1 MSGWTITRVRGE
13 FAVTWREE
21 IDGRKVRR
29 RYSLRTSDRKEAER
43 RAPSEFAKLTRV
55 KGTKVSDI
63 WESYR
68 EDIKGR
74 PTAKTMI
81 YTGKAIKDFMGNTE
95 AVDVS
100 IADCRAYTAHRRSL
114 KKSDGSINTELGHL
128 AIALN
133 WAKKN
138 KLIEAAPHIEK
149 PAKPEPKQDYL
160 TRDEVAMIL
169 NNDIAPHI
177 ETAIRLLIGT
187 GARMTAALELTWD
200 RVDFSRDMINLRNPF
215 DQSRRKGR
223 AEVPMNSALSAHLKQ
238 VKYLALSPYVIEFA
252 GTNVK
257 SIKRGL
263 KTAGATIGRKSTG
276 AHIFRHSAA
285 VWLAESDHKMEKIA
299 QFLGHTNLAITYK
312 TYARYSPTYLRTL
325 ADDLSV

>member
-1 MSGWTITRVRGE
+1 
-13 FAVTWREE
+13 
-21 IDGRKVRR
+21 
-29 RYSLRTSDRKEAER
+29 
-43 RAPSEFAKLTRV
+43 
-55 KGTKVSDI
+55 
-63 WESYR
+63 
-68 EDIKGR
+68 
-74 PTAKTMI
+74 MI
-81 YTGKAIKDFMGNTE
+81 YTGKAIKEFMGNTE

-114 KKSDGSINTELGHL
+114 NKSDGSINTELGHL

-138 KLIEAAPHIEK
+138 RLIEVAPHIEK

-160 TRDEVAMIL
+160 TRDEVAKIL

-252 GTNVK
+252 GANVK

-263 KTAGATIGRKSTG
+263 KTAGATIGRKNTG
-276 AHIFRHSAA
+276 SHIFRHSAA

-299 QFLGHTNLAITYK
+299 QFLGHTNLTITYK